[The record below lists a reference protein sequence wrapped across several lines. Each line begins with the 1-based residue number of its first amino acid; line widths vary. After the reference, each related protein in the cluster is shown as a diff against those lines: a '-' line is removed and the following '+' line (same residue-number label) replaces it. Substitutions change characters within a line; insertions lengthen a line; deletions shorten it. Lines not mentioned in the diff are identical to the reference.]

1 MAVTAFSP
9 VLLTVRCVDTQT
21 DYVPV
26 KQDGPVT
33 TVRTVTFFLKISS
46 TAVLFWI
53 DIQNHLYFLSRYK
66 LFGLGNAES

>member
-1 MAVTAFSP
+1 MINYLVLSQLAREDFMAVTALSRP

-33 TVRTVTFFLKISS
+33 TVRTVTFF
-46 TAVLFWI
+46 
-53 DIQNHLYFLSRYK
+53 
-66 LFGLGNAES
+66 